1 MIGSCYAHTF
11 HVLYTNKNVA
21 VKLAAGQLVAAILCK
36 RLVGPQLLSTAN
48 GPARA
53 HALCFDSCS
62 SQGHWA
68 TSKLSNALLWLMQ
81 AANVLQVRVLKTAG
95 GRIQLTQKSE
105 DERKQQS
112 DMSESGIGAGSSKKA
127 RNTLEAA
134 LAKVGFK
141 HTPEPESEVTWL
153 FCIGKLLL
161 ASGLYVCVHQPE
173 TDVINMGMS
182 V

>member
-1 MIGSCYAHTF
+1 M
-11 HVLYTNKNVA
+11 
-21 VKLAAGQLVAAILCK
+21 GQL
-36 RLVGPQLLSTAN
+36 RLVHFALIPAAHKVTGQPAN
-48 GPARA
+48 ISM
-53 HALCFDSCS
+53 LYS
-62 SQGHWA
+62 GHRH
-68 TSKLSNALLWLMQ
+68 LMQ

-153 FCIGKLLL
+153 FSIGQLLL
-161 ASGLYVCVHQPE
+161 ASGLYVCVHQPDRCHQHGHACLSTSKE
-173 TDVINMGMS
+173 IHGACS
-182 V
+182 QQLQGHI